1 MEIALDIIL
10 FIGAI
15 AFMIL
20 IHEFGHFSASKAVGV
35 EIEEFGLGFPPRA
48 LTLFEHKGTKY
59 TLNWIPLGGFVR
71 PKGEEDADEPG
82 GMAAAAPWK
91 RLVILIAGPLM
102 NISFAILIYSV
113 LAFQFG
119 VNDTSRIMIGIVSPD
134 SPAEMAGLQ
143 AGDIVDQV
151 NTVQIHEFLDI
162 QNEVNSHLGEPITL
176 IIDRAGESVIVELI
190 PRDPPPDDGAIGVG
204 LGFPLLKARASN
216 ALPIGFMHTVR
227 QSKAILSFPF
237 ELLFGDSVSAEEG
250 RVVGYKGMYDMY
262 DYMRDIDKEAA
273 ATAEPQ
279 TPTGYATLSFFAI
292 VTLSLGLF
300 NLLPIP
306 ALDGGRIIFVLTEIV
321 FRKRIPQ
328 KYENVVHLVGF
339 VLLITLMIYV
349 NLLDFIDPIQL
360 PGR

>member
-71 PKGEEDADEPG
+71 PKGEEDSEEPG

-102 NISFAILIYSV
+102 NIGFAILIYSV
-113 LAFQFG
+113 LAFQTG
-119 VNDTSRIMIGIVSPD
+119 VSDTSRILIGVVSPD

-143 AGDIVDQV
+143 AGDFIDQV
-151 NTVQIHEFLDI
+151 NTVEIHEFLDI
-162 QNEVNSHLGEPITL
+162 QNEVNSHLGELITL
-176 IIDRAGESVIVELI
+176 TIDRAGETSIIELI
-190 PRDPPPDDGAIGVG
+190 PRDPPPEDGAIGVG
-204 LGFPLLKARASN
+204 LGYPWIKADASN
-216 ALPIGFMHTVR
+216 ALPIGFIHTVR

-237 ELLFGDSVSAEEG
+237 ELLFGDSIAAEEG

-262 DYMRDIDKEAA
+262 DYMRDIDKEN
-273 ATAEPQ
+273 ATAQPQ
-279 TPTGYATLSFFAI
+279 APGGYATFSFFAI

-306 ALDGGRIIFVLTEIV
+306 ALDGGRIIFVLAEIV

-328 KYENVVHLVGF
+328 RYENVVHLVGF